1 MRLTHRQMIEV
12 VHLSPVDSG
21 RSFEEDNMRIL
32 SLLGATVIPRCHN
45 LYDTSRT
52 P

>member
-32 SLLGATVIPRCHN
+32 SLLGAGA
-45 LYDTSRT
+45 LT
-52 P
+52 PTLLDRFE